1 MTELPAPLTTPDCD
15 LRDFQFMPLLIARL
29 RRSKAWLKC
38 KRRPE
43 LAFYMINLWT
53 AAWHETPAASLED
66 DDDVLADL
74 AMCDPAK
81 WQKMRAD
88 VLHGWVK
95 CSDGRLYHRVI
106 AEQATE
112 AWRHRT
118 GYRERLSKAREA
130 REAKRN
136 GRSTGTVTGS
146 MIETITEPITGG
158 VTDDIT
164 ATVTEQRIEQS
175 TVLKGQGQG
184 QGQVQEPPVVPHA
197 DPPPWGHRTWLASWH
212 PHASAW
218 TDDPQRP
225 GLGLRPI
232 VGGWFADV
240 IWERVI
246 DAGHLPQNRYDT
258 PDKLAPVAEWLCD
271 GIEPD
276 QIVAAIQR
284 VAGRPGYSPPDSL
297 RYFDR
302 VVRDRERVPA

>member
-1 MTELPAPLTTPDCD
+1 MTELPAPMVPVDVDLKGFSGFMLDVNRLLASELVALGTPEECWAAVM
-15 LRDFQFMPLLIARL
+15 LWCR
-29 RRSKAWLKC
+29 AWQQS
-38 KRRPE
+38 
-43 LAFYMINLWT
+43 
-53 AAWHETPAASLED
+53 PAGSLPD
-66 DDDVLADL
+66 DDRVLAAFSGAGARWKKVRQMAL
-74 AMCDPAK
+74 
-81 WQKMRAD
+81 R
-88 VLHGWVK
+88 GFVK
-95 CSDGRLYHRVI
+95 CSDNRLYHPVLC
-106 AEQATE
+106 EEVME
-112 AWRHRT
+112 AWKKRQ
-118 GYRERLSKAREA
+118 GYRADQERLKKWRAERKGNGKQAHAETASETPDETRFNGVSEGVQ
-130 REAKRN
+130 KRAGN
-136 GRSTGTVTGS
+136 GDGTGR
-146 MIETITEPITGG
+146 
-158 VTDDIT
+158 
-164 ATVTEQRIEQS
+164 Q
-175 TVLKGQGQG
+175 GQGQG
-184 QGQVQEPPVVPHA
+184 QGLVQEPPVVPHA